1 MKQKITIQFILFYFL
16 SLSLIAQIDIT
27 WNGNINNDWA
37 TADNWSTGSVPS
49 TDANVEIPSGLTN
62 YPTASGAV
70 TVNTVT
76 MASGTSLLVQ
86 NDFTGTITYNRNL
99 ASNNWYLI
107 SSPVDGEDAFD
118 LLINTG
124 DISENASGQEAI
136 GTYFEGT
143 WTYNYASPFVS
154 GIGYAVK
161 KDTSG
166 NLPFT
171 GTLKT
176 DDVAAES
183 QAGVGT
189 FVLLGNPY
197 PSYIAANTNADSNN
211 NILTINTDEL
221 AEATIWLWNA
231 STESYDTKNNASNS
245 FHIAPVQGFFVKKKN
260 NSSTFNITESMQS
273 HGTGATFQKNVR
285 PEIKLSLTSE
295 AISKKSEIYYIS
307 GTTKSFDNGYDS
319 SIFGGASH
327 EFVVYTEVAENGTGR
342 KLGIQSLPPSDYE
355 NIVIPVGVIAEANK
369 EIIFSTETSNLP
381 TGINV
386 YLEDR
391 IENTFTKLDDANSE
405 YKIKTTEKLD
415 GVGRFYL
422 HTKSSSALSIDSIDL
437 NSIRIY
443 KTNANNLRISGLAQ
457 GSSSFKLFNLLG
469 REVLSTSFSTNGNK
483 DIALPN
489 LASGVYIVQLETES
503 GKLNKK
509 ITLN

>member
-1 MKQKITIQFILFYFL
+1 
-16 SLSLIAQIDIT
+16 
-27 WNGNINNDWA
+27 
-37 TADNWSTGSVPS
+37 
-49 TDANVEIPSGLTN
+49 
-62 YPTASGAV
+62 
-70 TVNTVT
+70 
-76 MASGTSLLVQ
+76 
-86 NDFTGTITYNRNL
+86 
-99 ASNNWYLI
+99 
-107 SSPVDGEDAFD
+107 
-118 LLINTG
+118 
-124 DISENASGQEAI
+124 
-136 GTYFEGT
+136 
-143 WTYNYASPFVS
+143 
-154 GIGYAVK
+154 
-161 KDTSG
+161 
-166 NLPFT
+166 
-171 GTLKT
+171 
-176 DDVAAES
+176 
-183 QAGVGT
+183 
-189 FVLLGNPY
+189 
-197 PSYIAANTNADSNN
+197 
-211 NILTINTDEL
+211 
-221 AEATIWLWNA
+221 
-231 STESYDTKNNASNS
+231 
-245 FHIAPVQGFFVKKKN
+245 
-260 NSSTFNITESMQS
+260 
-273 HGTGATFQKNVR
+273 
-285 PEIKLSLTSE
+285 
-295 AISKKSEIYYIS
+295 
-307 GTTKSFDNGYDS
+307 
-319 SIFGGASH
+319 
-327 EFVVYTEVAENGTGR
+327 VYTEVAENGTGR

-483 DIALPN
+483 DITLPN